1 MSVSFFSCPVP
12 QCHVMQCKLP
22 QVVSPCPLPRICRSQ
37 GPAKTPEKGKREK
50 RLKRKVGDRFFFLS
64 RRKERRAE
72 RAFAGVHRTSSNHH
86 HPINATPCK
95 AFHYPR
101 SSPSSRVGTWS
112 RCGRCGNNVLLKHV
126 LGPPPRRV
134 STLQLVLEE
143 ILPSGSIGSPKLCG
157 KQFLHH
163 GVEFFAGAADREARC
178 GIGGATSDAE
188 AWVLVTAVDWSV
200 VEDVLRWGGDAV
212 GECACFGVSTWQG
225 SLDKG

>member
-1 MSVSFFSCPVP
+1 MWTVYERLILLMPSAPVP
-12 QCHVMQCKLP
+12 CHAMQIAASGISMSFAP
-22 QVVSPCPLPRICRSQ
+22 YMQIPGPRQNAR
-37 GPAKTPEKGKREK
+37 EREK
-50 RLKRKVGDRFFFLS
+50 REEIEEEGGRSLFFLS

-200 VEDVLRWGGDAV
+200 VEDVLRRDGDAV
-212 GECACFGVSTWQG
+212 GECAWVGVSR
-225 SLDKG
+225 